1 MKKINFPNA
10 SFDTKNIAPKL
21 GKDSVGRTHYRS
33 APLESYAAARFAHII
48 ERMLHGELQ
57 LPNSIAYVAMC
68 LVLYDGIATSE
79 DLERALGNLDGIYAW
94 HGWNCLD
101 WLDASSSGN
110 RRYVSI
116 FTQAVLALPRVG
128 MLDMASVKDDLA
140 GR

>member
-1 MKKINFPNA
+1 
-10 SFDTKNIAPKL
+10 
-21 GKDSVGRTHYRS
+21 
-33 APLESYAAARFAHII
+33 
-48 ERMLHGELQ
+48 
-57 LPNSIAYVAMC
+57 MC